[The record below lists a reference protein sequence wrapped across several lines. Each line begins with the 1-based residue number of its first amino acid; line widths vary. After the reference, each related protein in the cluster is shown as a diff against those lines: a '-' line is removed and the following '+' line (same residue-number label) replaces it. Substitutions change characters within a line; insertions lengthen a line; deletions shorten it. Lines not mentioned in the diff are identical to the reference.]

1 MSAAATRPRRFAD
14 RRTAGRELGERL
26 RDLSLEDPV
35 VLGLARGGVPVA
47 YEVAQTLEAPLDVL
61 VVRKL
66 GAPGNPEL
74 GIGAIAEGGVRV
86 LDVEVMRQLLV
97 SIEELDAA
105 VTRAQAEL
113 DARVQRY
120 RDARRPLEVKGRTV
134 IVVDDGLATG
144 GTARAALRSV
154 RARDPVRLVLAVPVG
169 APETVRLLRHE
180 ADDVVCLLEPGRLGA
195 VGFWYEHFEPTS
207 EAEIA
212 ALLDDDPP
220 DPPRATLESREVR
233 IPGAEIVGDLAVPAE
248 AKGLVVF
255 AHGSGSSRFSPRN
268 RQVARALNERGL
280 ATLLLDLLGWQEERD
295 RTNVFDIPLLSDR
308 LTAATRWVRAQ
319 PELAG
324 LQVGYFG
331 ASTGAGAALRS
342 AAGLGDQI
350 GAVVCRGGRPDLAGP
365 VLGDVRAPV
374 LLIVG
379 GRDGLVLEL
388 NREARGHLRAP
399 SELAVIPGATHLFEE
414 PGALEEV
421 SRLAGDWF
429 ERHLAAV
436 NEPVG

>member
-1 MSAAATRPRRFAD
+1 MASRRCCS
-14 RRTAGRELGERL
+14 TC
-26 RDLSLEDPV
+26 S
-35 VLGLARGGVPVA
+35 
-47 YEVAQTLEAPLDVL
+47 
-61 VVRKL
+61 
-66 GAPGNPEL
+66 
-74 GIGAIAEGGVRV
+74 
-86 LDVEVMRQLLV
+86 
-97 SIEELDAA
+97 
-105 VTRAQAEL
+105 
-113 DARVQRY
+113 
-120 RDARRPLEVKGRTV
+120 
-134 IVVDDGLATG
+134 
-144 GTARAALRSV
+144 
-154 RARDPVRLVLAVPVG
+154 
-169 APETVRLLRHE
+169 
-180 ADDVVCLLEPGRLGA
+180 
-195 VGFWYEHFEPTS
+195 
-207 EAEIA
+207 
-212 ALLDDDPP
+212 
-220 DPPRATLESREVR
+220 
-233 IPGAEIVGDLAVPAE
+233 
-248 AKGLVVF
+248 
-255 AHGSGSSRFSPRN
+255 
-268 RQVARALNERGL
+268 
-280 ATLLLDLLGWQEERD
+280 GWQEERD

-421 SRLAGDWF
+421 SDWP
-429 ERHLAAV
+429 AIGSSAIS
-436 NEPVG
+436 PP